1 MEARRRAHLESCCT
15 ATELKQS
22 RKQLRFVEYG
32 NIANVKIKGQIL
44 ATTVQGSEFQFGRIT
59 NPTELRFSGEHIYH
73 ATLELKRGN
82 WIIETASLE
91 NVRTQL
97 DTYHNMKGCVWLSS
111 QQIFA
116 FHDDL
121 NVQEVSYKRVDM
133 PFL

>member
-1 MEARRRAHLESCCT
+1 M
-15 ATELKQS
+15 
-22 RKQLRFVEYG
+22 QLRYKEANSSLEGLQTLQSYVSVE
-32 NIANVKIKGQIL
+32 N
-44 ATTVQGSEFQFGRIT
+44 
-59 NPTELRFSGEHIYH
+59 IYH

-116 FHDDL
+116 FHEDL

>member
-59 NPTELRFSGEHIYH
+59 NPTELRFSGEYLPCH
-73 ATLELKRGN
+73 A
-82 WIIETASLE
+82 
-91 NVRTQL
+91 RTQTRKL
-97 DTYHNMKGCVWLSS
+97 DYRNRLSRKRKNAARHVS
-111 QQIFA
+111 QHEGLCLA
-116 FHDDL
+116 
-121 NVQEVSYKRVDM
+121 
-133 PFL
+133 